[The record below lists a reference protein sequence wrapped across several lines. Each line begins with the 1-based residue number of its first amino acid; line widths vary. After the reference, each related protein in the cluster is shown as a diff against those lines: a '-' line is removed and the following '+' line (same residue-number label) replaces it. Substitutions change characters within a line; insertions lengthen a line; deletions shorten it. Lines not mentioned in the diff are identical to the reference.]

1 MTLRL
6 TQMFAL
12 SRPCCDLCVSRYI
25 SLEILF
31 ERGRHLGHR
40 LGLDRSITSWNIS
53 ANSGMPGAVPIDV
66 KVIALA
72 RRRRSSMRPSR
83 KSLTPRSGNRPYG
96 PPVAHDSGLGSWRI
110 GLPCTDQVRT
120 GALTP
125 LPHQIFP
132 LTAART
138 AFEHMS
144 QSRHVRKVII
154 AVRPEADRHDE
165 PGDLRDG
172 SSSAEG
178 VVLFRKALELGQPHL
193 IVGRFAT

>member
-1 MTLRL
+1 MDCLAPYGRLLDLGVRDFREGRMLDLR
-6 TQMFAL
+6 
-12 SRPCCDLCVSRYI
+12 
-25 SLEILF
+25 
-31 ERGRHLGHR
+31 R
-40 LGLDRSITSWNIS
+40 LAKAITFTSIGI
-53 ANSGMPGAVPIDV
+53 APGMPEFAEMFQE
-66 KVIALA
+66 VI
-72 RRRRSSMRPSR
+72 
-83 KSLTPRSGNRPYG
+83 
-96 PPVAHDSGLGSWRI
+96 
-110 GLPCTDQVRT
+110 DQVRT

-144 QSRHVRKVII
+144 QSRHVGKVII

-172 SSSAEG
+172 LSSAEG

>member
-1 MTLRL
+1 MALTL

-25 SLEILF
+25 PLEILF

-40 LGLDRSITSWNIS
+40 LDLDRSITSWNIS
-53 ANSGMPGAVPIDV
+53 ANSGMPGAIPIDV

-138 AFEHMS
+138 RTD
-144 QSRHVRKVII
+144 QQ
-154 AVRPEADRHDE
+154 
-165 PGDLRDG
+165 G
-172 SSSAEG
+172 
-178 VVLFRKALELGQPHL
+178 
-193 IVGRFAT
+193 VGRRLQRNQGTRLTQQCEALGPAIRGCAFLVGHRLACLLSRDQASRIQTQSQPAR